1 MTESSAAKEIAKGER
16 FAFGAN
22 WSRFLGALSD
32 ERIRRAEKSLSD
44 VLERE
49 RLDGMRF
56 LDIGSGSGLFSL
68 AARRLG
74 ASVHSFDFDPQ
85 SVACT
90 SELRRRYFAD
100 DSQWTVEQ
108 GSALDSRYLAS
119 LGRFDVVYSW
129 GVLHHT
135 GNMWEA
141 MDNLIPNVADDG
153 LLYIALYNDQG
164 HKSRRW
170 ARIKR
175 LYNAYPWLRPVLLSY
190 GFVRAW
196 WVSLLLDLYHLKPF
210 ASWREYHQVR
220 GMSPWW
226 DVVDWIGGW
235 PFEVATPEAVFR
247 FYRDRGFQLQNMITR
262 QGYGCN
268 EFVFKKNAT

>member
-1 MTESSAAKEIAKGER
+1 EVRAR
-16 FAFGAN
+16 H
-22 WSRFLGALSD
+22 LP
-32 ERIRRAEKSLSD
+32 RR
-44 VLERE
+44 R
-49 RLDGMRF
+49 
-56 LDIGSGSGLFSL
+56 
-68 AARRLG
+68 
-74 ASVHSFDFDPQ
+74 DPQ
-85 SVACT
+85 
-90 SELRRRYFAD
+90 
-100 DSQWTVEQ
+100 
-108 GSALDSRYLAS
+108 GSLKQLVSHTRSRTCSGPAYPLEIEK
-119 LGRFDVVYSW
+119 R
-129 GVLHHT
+129 H
-135 GNMWEA
+135 
-141 MDNLIPNVADDG
+141 
-153 LLYIALYNDQG
+153 NDQG

-170 ARIKR
+170 SRIKR

-196 WVSLLLDLYHLKPF
+196 GVSLLLDLYHLKPF

-247 FYRDRGFQLQNMITR
+247 FYRDRGFRLQNMITR